1 MKNIFK
7 NIAMVACGAI
17 LASSCNFLDEESR
30 GQVFDSYLTTQNGLE
45 GALTGAYRGLN
56 SPWSVGL
63 CNGTYHQ
70 LTAGADDM
78 YLPTTDAS
86 GTEID
91 RCGVTNGNG
100 SVGSTWN
107 GLYKVILNA
116 NKVIVNYEKCS
127 GDKETI
133 GVIAGEAFFLRA
145 YANFILCQLWGEIP
159 LILSSTYTA
168 EEATMEPSSPAE
180 TYAQIESDLEMAISL
195 LKDERRNGEI
205 GRPNKL
211 VAKAL
216 RAEVYLVEA
225 GYPLKKEGYYKKAAD
240 QAKEVLDQSAAQG
253 LLLEDDYANLFRNID
268 KGDNITT
275 EDLFVI
281 PASVSDFCVFYGWWS
296 EPGEIGGWNIL
307 FAEVQFYRDF
317 PEGRRKDY
325 TFYTETSDGRS
336 WEQWEKKHPSYLKL
350 MMLPQNGY
358 SSCSASI
365 PTHLLRLSQT
375 ALTYAEAVARSG
387 SATGDAYTWV
397 NRIRTRAGLP
407 NYSGLSNSEFIKAV
421 VDERKWEFAG
431 ENVRWYD
438 ILRLEL
444 EDEVFAH
451 KDPAYDPGSLHP
463 AGDKDYTFPIPAT
476 ETLVNPN
483 LK

>member
-7 NIAMVACGAI
+7 NIAVVACGAI

-211 VAKAL
+211 VAKAI
-216 RAEVYLVEA
+216 RAEVFLVEA
-225 GYPLKKEGYYKKAAD
+225 G
-240 QAKEVLDQSAAQG
+240 
-253 LLLEDDYANLFRNID
+253 
-268 KGDNITT
+268 
-275 EDLFVI
+275 
-281 PASVSDFCVFYGWWS
+281 
-296 EPGEIGGWNIL
+296 
-307 FAEVQFYRDF
+307 
-317 PEGRRKDY
+317 
-325 TFYTETSDGRS
+325 
-336 WEQWEKKHPSYLKL
+336 
-350 MMLPQNGY
+350 
-358 SSCSASI
+358 
-365 PTHLLRLSQT
+365 
-375 ALTYAEAVARSG
+375 
-387 SATGDAYTWV
+387 
-397 NRIRTRAGLP
+397 
-407 NYSGLSNSEFIKAV
+407 
-421 VDERKWEFAG
+421 
-431 ENVRWYD
+431 
-438 ILRLEL
+438 
-444 EDEVFAH
+444 
-451 KDPAYDPGSLHP
+451 
-463 AGDKDYTFPIPAT
+463 
-476 ETLVNPN
+476 
-483 LK
+483 